1 MTLPYVFQ
9 ISAHKYFDYFLK
21 KQKWRFSSRGEF
33 TVERVIN
40 FFDFSRITFCGQK
53 HVLSFF
59 NISIFST
66 EYRAFTKGRVTVLKG
81 LKTFHFANE
90 LLSRQ

>member
-33 TVERVIN
+33 TVEGVIN
-40 FFDFSRITFCGQK
+40 FLIFQESCFVGKNMFCLFLTFQYFSQGIEHSSRGESSC
-53 HVLSFF
+53 
-59 NISIFST
+59 
-66 EYRAFTKGRVTVLKG
+66 LKG
-81 LKTFHFANE
+81 
-90 LLSRQ
+90 